1 LLPSDSNKIIIEEN
15 AVEEIIRNIA
25 IYAIPVIFAIT
36 LHEAAHGYVARHFGD
51 PTAYMLGRVTLNPIK
66 HIDPIGTIALPILLL
81 FISSGGMLFGYA
93 KPVPVNFSQLR
104 NPKADMLWVAAAGPA
119 ANLFMMIC
127 WALLFKFAIMN
138 GGGEYAGPLALIA
151 KAGIVI
157 NASLMVLNLLPILP
171 LDGGRIAVSLLPMS
185 LARPYAQ
192 LENYGMFIVMGLL
205 VTGILGRVMEP
216 LMNFVLGLTS
226 SVFGI

>member
-1 LLPSDSNKIIIEEN
+1 
-15 AVEEIIRNIA
+15 
-25 IYAIPVIFAIT
+25 
-36 LHEAAHGYVARHFGD
+36 
-51 PTAYMLGRVTLNPIK
+51 
-66 HIDPIGTIALPILLL
+66 
-81 FISSGGMLFGYA
+81 
-93 KPVPVNFSQLR
+93 
-104 NPKADMLWVAAAGPA
+104 
-119 ANLFMMIC
+119 LFMMIC